1 MPKPNFRSIR
11 KAAVIKDADG
21 KQLAVG
27 GYRADQKR
35 DNTQKYSYSGS
46 KKLPQAVDLRPY
58 LTPIENQGDSNS
70 CTANAT
76 AGAHEYL
83 LKRLKGQ
90 AGDVSRL
97 FIYYNARKL
106 DDAVGVDEGSYL
118 QSCVG
123 VLREYGACSEQ
134 TWPFDLDRI
143 LDVPHANAY
152 DEATAFLIHDAARVE
167 VKLKAMRS
175 CLAEGYP
182 FTFGLM
188 LFESFQQA
196 GKTGLVP
203 MPDIEQEK
211 MDGGHAML
219 CVGYSDADRVF
230 IIRNSWGA
238 DWGDEGYCYIPYA
251 YMTNPD
257 LNGDCWTIRQTDA
270 GPDLSTGITRD
281 AKSVFSNRAV
291 AKVARNFQTPGAGLN
306 PNCYDS
312 LGAGY
317 YNQVSYEREFIYDRT
332 GNQVPLDQVE
342 NVDALYFEESEY
354 SITYEAYDY
363 EYYEESSLEYWETW
377 EEYSEESEEYSE
389 ESEESMEYVETFE
402 VTSAEDDDS
411 ADDDEFEDDS
421 DANDSEEED
430 ADEDD
435 SEEEDSEGDDSDDEE
450 SDEESDEEESEDDAS
465 EEESEDES
473 EDDASEEES
482 EDESEDDASEE
493 EDGGDD
499 GGDDGGGDGGDDE

>member
-1 MPKPNFRSIR
+1 MPKPNFRSVR

-21 KQLAVG
+21 KQMSVG

-35 DNTQKYSYSGS
+35 DNTQKYSYSGHP
-46 KKLPQAVDLRPY
+46 KLPQAIDLRPY

-90 AGDVSRL
+90 DDDVSRL

-106 DDAVGVDEGSYL
+106 DGAIQVDEGSYL

-123 VLREYGACSEQ
+123 VLREYGACSEKA
-134 TWPFDLDRI
+134 WPFNLDRI
-143 LDVPHANAY
+143 LDAPDAKAY

-167 VKLKAMRS
+167 VKLEAMRS
-175 CLAEGYP
+175 CLAKGYP

-230 IIRNSWGA
+230 VVRNSWGA
-238 DWGDEGYCYIPYA
+238 DWGDQGYCYIPYA

-257 LNGDCWTIRQTDA
+257 LNGDCWMIRQTDA
-270 GPDLSTGITRD
+270 TQDLSSGIARNV
-281 AKSVFSNRAV
+281 KSVFQSHAV
-291 AKVARNFQTPGAGLN
+291 AQVARNFQTPGAGLN
-306 PNCYDS
+306 PSCYDS
-312 LGAGY
+312 LGTGY
-317 YNQVSYEREFIYDRT
+317 YNQVSYEKEFIYDRT
-332 GNQVPLDQVE
+332 GNQVPIDQVA
-342 NVDALYFEESEY
+342 NLATLYFEESEY
-354 SITYEAYDY
+354 SIEYEAYDY

-377 EEYSEESEEYSE
+377 EDESE
-389 ESEESMEYVETFE
+389 ESEESTEDVEILEITTVE
-402 VTSAEDDDS
+402 ASDDSDSDDSDSDDSDSDDSDSDHESEDDD
-411 ADDDEFEDDS
+411 DS
-421 DANDSEEED
+421 DEA
-430 ADEDD
+430 
-435 SEEEDSEGDDSDDEE
+435 DSDDEFAEEESADDE
-450 SDEESDEEESEDDAS
+450 SDEEESDEEESE
-465 EEESEDES
+465 EDES
-473 EDDASEEES
+473 EDDESAEEEFEEDESAEEEFEEDESAEEES
-482 EDESEDDASEE
+482 EDSGDDGG

-499 GGDDGGGDGGDDE
+499 E